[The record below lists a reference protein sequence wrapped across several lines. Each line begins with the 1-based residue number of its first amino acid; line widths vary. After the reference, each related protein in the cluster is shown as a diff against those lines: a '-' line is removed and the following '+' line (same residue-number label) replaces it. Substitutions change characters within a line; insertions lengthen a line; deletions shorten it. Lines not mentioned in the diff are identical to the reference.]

1 MSFSFGVESVY
12 AAQRCSR
19 ELSDS
24 VWSVRFYEH
33 LLDVLANDT
42 WRSYPSEAFGRPC
55 QFERLTDFL
64 VSPDGL
70 GWPAVRQVLKM
81 IEIVARCDPPPPPRQ
96 NEPTHP
102 PITKWAAGALEAL
115 EPHLT
120 ALSAAAE
127 TVNPLAGHGVRQTEQ
142 QRNPETGLFMAAQEA
157 QLQALA
163 KHGGAPRPEGPPR
176 VDSVNSG
183 ESKGGNRQTY
193 LLRRLARDAP
203 DVLERVK
210 AGEFRSARA
219 AAIEA
224 GIIKPVPTIRVTSDM
239 QAVAAKLCQH
249 LTREQRIQL
258 IDLLAPDA

>member
-70 GWPAVRQVLKM
+70 GWPAVQQVLKM

-120 ALSAAAE
+120 ALSAAAITAE
-127 TVNPLAGHGVRQTEQ
+127 PIPEPL
-142 QRNPETGLFMAAQEA
+142 P
-157 QLQALA
+157 
-163 KHGGAPRPEGPPR
+163 PPR
-176 VDSVNSG
+176 HIGPGRGHKREENGGSDRTSVSRG
-183 ESKGGNRQTY
+183 ETQTY

-203 DVLERVK
+203 EVLERVK

-224 GIIKPVPTIRVTSDM
+224 GIIKPVPTIRVTSNM
-239 QAVAAKLCQH
+239 EAVAAKLCQH

-258 IDLLAPDA
+258 IDLLAPDL